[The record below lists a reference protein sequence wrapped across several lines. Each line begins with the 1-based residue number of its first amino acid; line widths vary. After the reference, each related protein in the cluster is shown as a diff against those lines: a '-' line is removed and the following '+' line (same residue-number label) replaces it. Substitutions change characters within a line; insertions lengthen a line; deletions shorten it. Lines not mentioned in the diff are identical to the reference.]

1 MEFEK
6 WEPVYSRILQDMG
19 FSREEDECAALIL
32 SHLLDH
38 SKTADVSV
46 LHELIGEKN
55 VLVCGN
61 APCLKEELGSVD
73 AGNHVVIA
81 ADGAAGVVLD
91 FGIVPDIIV
100 TDLDGDV
107 GKEIIANNRGSLMV
121 VHAHGD
127 NIDKLERYVPLLHSI
142 VGSTQSVP
150 LKNVYNFGGFS
161 DGDRCV
167 FLAKEFGA
175 AKITLTGFDF
185 NDEDVTPIKKKKLHW
200 AKTLIRELL
209 AP

>member
-6 WEPVYSRILQDMG
+6 WEPVYSGILEDMG
-19 FSREEDECAALIL
+19 FSRKEDERAALIL
-32 SHLLDH
+32 SRLLDH
-38 SKTADVSV
+38 SGNADVSV
-46 LHELIGEKN
+46 LYELIGGKN

-61 APCLKEELGSVD
+61 APCLKEELGSVN
-73 AGNHVVIA
+73 AGNYVVIA
-81 ADGAAGVVLD
+81 ADGAAVVILD
-91 FGIVPDIIV
+91 SGIVPDIIV

-107 GKEIIANNRGSLMV
+107 EKEIIANNRGSLMV

-175 AKITLTGFDF
+175 AKIILIGFDF
-185 NDEDVTPIKKKKLHW
+185 NDEDVTPTKKKKLQW
-200 AKTLIRELL
+200 AKRLIRELL
-209 AP
+209 SQ